1 MKTSTRTYTG
11 ARTSD
16 IAEQW
21 QQAIRGDGRA
31 RSELL
36 RRIMPARRGR

>member
-1 MKTSTRTYTG
+1 MKTATRTHAG

-21 QQAIRGDGRA
+21 RQAIRGSDQA